1 MKVTSTN
8 FSGLKIVQSKIYKD
22 NRGVLKEIFKQK
34 IFKNIDFIFNIAS
47 ISKKMLLEDST
58 YKQNLNKQNM
68 YQS

>member
-22 NRGVLKEIFKQK
+22 NRGVLKEIFKLK
-34 IFKNIDFIFNIAS
+34 IFKNIDFILILHLS
-47 ISKKMLLEDST
+47 QKKMLLEVST